1 MAKFEVKIDSVQ
13 SADSTMIGYRM
24 LGSGPGLVIVHGG
37 MSASQYYL
45 SMAQELADTYTVYI
59 PDRRGRGLS
68 GPAGKDYSI
77 DKECED
83 LGALLEKTGAR
94 FMFGHS
100 SGGLIT
106 LEAALRLPIQKIA
119 AYEPA
124 VSINGSMPTAWYPKF
139 ERALAKNNPP
149 EAIAR
154 VIKGLRVNAKMNKVP
169 LFVISLMM
177 RLAHRSDGGRE
188 LAKLVYTFPLDFSL
202 VKGQDSMYEKYL
214 NIQAGTLLLGGDL
227 SPNT

>member
-1 MAKFEVKIDSVQ
+1 MAKFEVKTDSVR
-13 SADSTMIGYRM
+13 SSDSTMIGYRM

-83 LGALLEKTGAR
+83 LGALLKKTGAR

-100 SGGLIT
+100 
-106 LEAALRLPIQKIA
+106 Q
-119 AYEPA
+119 A
-124 VSINGSMPTAWYPKF
+124 V
-139 ERALAKNNPP
+139 
-149 EAIAR
+149 
-154 VIKGLRVNAKMNKVP
+154 
-169 LFVISLMM
+169 
-177 RLAHRSDGGRE
+177 
-188 LAKLVYTFPLDFSL
+188 
-202 VKGQDSMYEKYL
+202 
-214 NIQAGTLLLGGDL
+214 
-227 SPNT
+227 